1 MRPLPLAIYR
11 ITGFFLYPLAC
22 LAAPL
27 MRFLPGRIASHFSQR
42 LGHYQGDGTV
52 APSDGEAVTIWVHAA
67 SVGEVRAALLVL
79 AALRREYGAYRCLL
93 TTTTQQGYALARGC
107 LPQDTPCLMA
117 PLDMP
122 QAISRAVA
130 FIRPCLY
137 ICLETELWPLALGTL
152 QAQGVPMLLLNG
164 RLSER
169 SLRRY
174 LKIRASIAVILRG
187 FSQMALISQQDLERF
202 ARLGMP
208 RERMR
213 VAGNIKFDLPFDG
226 DRAEAIRAEHRNRLG
241 LAAGERV
248 LICGSTHGGEEAL
261 LLSLFTE
268 LTSAMPLVLVLA
280 PRHLERLAEVVALLR
295 ARDIDHQLYSQ
306 MKGQRRANVVLVD
319 TMGDLADLYSAGDFL
334 FCGGSLLPRLSGHN
348 IMEAARWGRPVYF
361 GPYMRDWQAAAD
373 LLLQAG
379 GGFQARDMAALIA
392 LIRGHEASSS
402 VYEAACRAAGDIA
415 AAQRGALARQM
426 SLLESCLTRTGK
438 QTAAPAA

>member
-42 LGHYQGDGTV
+42 LGRYEGDEAV
-52 APSDGEAVTIWVHAA
+52 APAGGEAVTIWVHAA

-93 TTTTQQGYALARGC
+93 TTTTQQGYALARSS

-122 QAISRAVA
+122 QAVSRALT

-152 QAQGVPMLLLNG
+152 QARRVPMVLLNG
-164 RLSER
+164 RMSER
-169 SLRRY
+169 SLRCYRT
-174 LKIRASIAVILRG
+174 IRASIAAVLQG
-187 FSQMALISQQDLERF
+187 FGQMALISQQDLERF

-208 RERMR
+208 RERMQ

-226 DRAEAIRAEHRNRLG
+226 DRARAIRAEHRNRLG
-241 LAAGERV
+241 LATQERV

-268 LTSAMPLVLVLA
+268 LSSAMPLVLVLA
-280 PRHLERLAEVVALLR
+280 PRHLERLAEVAALLR
-295 ARDIDHQLYSQ
+295 ARGIDHELYSQ
-306 MKGQRRANVVLVD
+306 MQGQHRARVVLVD

-348 IMEAARWGRPVYF
+348 VMEAARWSRPVYF

-379 GGFQARDMAALIA
+379 GGFQAQDMAALAA
-392 LIRGHEASSS
+392 LIRGHAASVDS
-402 VYEAACRAAGDIA
+402 YRQACQAAGDIA
-415 AAQRGALARQM
+415 AAQRGALARQL
-426 SLLESCLTRTGK
+426 SLLDDFLIRTGS
-438 QTAAPAA
+438 QAAGAAA